1 MKTIDRLIFGTLAIG
16 VWAVIAIQVTTHT
29 PAYAASID
37 VSEVD
42 GLRGFVARVVENC
55 SVEGQ
60 VYMWDEE
67 TGQLQ
72 NSSIS
77 C

>member
-1 MKTIDRLIFGTLAIG
+1 MKSIDRLIFGTLAIG
-16 VWAVIAIQVTTHT
+16 VWALIAIQVTTHT

-37 VSEVD
+37 TSEID
-42 GLRGFVARVVENC
+42 GLRSFVGRVVENC

-67 TGQLQ
+67 SGHLQ